1 MRFVVAMV
9 VVIGLLTTLV
19 ATMLIRGHDPG
30 DSTNPTE
37 QPAAIETRG
46 TDEQQPAAPG
56 DPTNPSESES
66 SEPAPTGDT
75 GAPHEGDTATID
87 HDDVPPGSGYNP
99 VITVQKPVFT
109 NYTENLTRVREHYA
123 ERHVYNT
130 ITVAWRPGAF
140 PPEEAARV
148 ADITARLLG
157 EANARVGTNFYPE
170 LEIYLADQLYAPECM
185 GCQGF
190 AAADLFQIFLLH
202 DGSVADDEF
211 EALLL
216 HEIVHVIAA
225 HEISLPHSLFYAEG
239 LATWAMSD
247 HLVASGYLSPLQ
259 SAVWA
264 WEAGAMPSLQELR
277 DDDYAGRVRK
287 RVYYDGAAS
296 FAFFIVD
303 TYGWDA
309 YRQLYTMDPPELVI
323 DRTWEQLDGEW
334 QGYLSQYAGQTING
348 ADAHLWWAAMTRVI
362 DGFAVLYDDPEPVT
376 AEQYEALVLSRL
388 AVNRAEILV
397 SLEAIEA
404 SNLLSRTAH

>member
-1 MRFVVAMV
+1 MV

-19 ATMLIRGHDPG
+19 ATMLIRGHEPADLS
-30 DSTNPTE
+30 DSPE
-37 QPAAIETRG
+37 PPAAVETRG
-46 TDEQQPAAPG
+46 TDEQQQQAPG
-56 DPTNPSESES
+56 DPTSPPETDGHTES
-66 SEPAPTGDT
+66 PAAPTGDT
-75 GAPHEGDTATID
+75 GAPHEGNTATID
-87 HDDVPPGSGYNP
+87 PDDVPPGSGYDP
-99 VITVQKPVFT
+99 VINVQKPVFT

-130 ITVAWRPGAF
+130 ITVAWRPEVF

-148 ADITARLLG
+148 ADTAARLLG
-157 EANARVGTNFYPE
+157 EANARLGTNYYPE
-170 LEIYLADQLYAPECM
+170 LEIFLADQLYAPECM

-225 HEISLPHSLFYAEG
+225 HEISLPFSLFYAEG

-247 HLVASGYLSPLQ
+247 YLTMNGYLSPLQ
-259 SAVWA
+259 TAVWA
-264 WEAGAMPSLQELR
+264 WEAGAMPSLMELR
-277 DDDYAGRVRK
+277 DDDFAGRVRK

-296 FAFFIVD
+296 FAFFMID

-309 YRQLYTMDPPELVI
+309 YRQLYTMDPPEMVI

-334 QGYLSQYAGQTING
+334 QHYLSQHAGQTING
-348 ADAHLWWAAMTRVI
+348 TDAHLWWAAMTRVI
-362 DGFAVLYDDPEPVT
+362 DGFGVLYDDPGPVT
-376 AEQYEALVLSRL
+376 AEQYRSLVLSRL
-388 AVNRAEILV
+388 AVNRAEISVALD
-397 SLEAIEA
+397 AIEA